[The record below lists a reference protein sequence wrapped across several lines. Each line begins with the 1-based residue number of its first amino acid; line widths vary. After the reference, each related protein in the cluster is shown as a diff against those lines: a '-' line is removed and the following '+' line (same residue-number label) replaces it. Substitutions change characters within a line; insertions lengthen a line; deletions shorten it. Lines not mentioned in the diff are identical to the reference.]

1 MTSMTNRIEVI
12 DAPSISAVAHKAPHT
27 ISSSHRSA
35 LAHILKP
42 HINLAVWRRE
52 VPTPISNWLSRCS
65 VEEVTTRSRDI
76 DICVPAACVP
86 ASLGAAIAAQTTRQ
100 QADISSLAR
109 DAAEL
114 AGLVARISQNP
125 KVRLRLEWVTHQQC
139 SNFHA
144 DRVPF
149 RLVCTYHGPG
159 TEWVSNATAERLTSP
174 ESLPPAD
181 EIHRLTPGD
190 VAVMRGWS
198 NGDNAGMPLKHRS
211 PPVDFPS
218 VWRLFLAID
227 PASPAGQ
234 A

>member
-1 MTSMTNRIEVI
+1 MTSMPNCMQIVDTPCV
-12 DAPSISAVAHKAPHT
+12 SAVAHKAPHT
-27 ISSSHRSA
+27 ISSPHRSA
-35 LAHILKP
+35 LAHILRP

-52 VPTPISNWLSRCS
+52 VPTPISNWLSRYPA
-65 VEEVTTRSRDI
+65 EEVAAGSRDI
-76 DICVPAACVP
+76 DICVPAACVS
-86 ASLGAAIAAQTTRQ
+86 ASLRAAIAARTRRQ
-100 QADISSLAR
+100 DADISSLAR

-114 AGLVARISQNP
+114 AGLVARISRNP
-125 KVRLRLEWVTHQQC
+125 KVRLRLEWVTHQAC

-174 ESLPPAD
+174 ESRPPAD
-181 EIHRLTPGD
+181 EVHRLISGD

-198 NGDNAGMPLKHRS
+198 NGDNSGMPLKHRS

-218 VWRLFLAID
+218 EWRLFLAID
-227 PASPAGQ
+227 PASPSGQ

>member
-1 MTSMTNRIEVI
+1 MTNRMQIV
-12 DAPSISAVAHKAPHT
+12 DVPCVSALAHKERHT

-35 LAHILKP
+35 LAHILRP

-65 VEEVTTRSRDI
+65 AEEVATRSRDI

-86 ASLGAAIAAQTTRQ
+86 ASLGAAITAQTPRQ
-100 QADISSLAR
+100 QADISPLAR

-114 AGLVARISQNP
+114 AGLVARISRNP
-125 KVRLRLEWVTHQQC
+125 KVRLRLEWVTHQAC

-159 TEWVSNATAERLTSP
+159 TEWVSNATAERLTLP

-181 EIHRLTPGD
+181 EIYRLASGD

-198 NGDNAGMPLKHRS
+198 KGDNSGMPLKHRS
-211 PPVDFPS
+211 PPVDFPA